1 LEGRGERIKFDSGKM
16 SSSRILMQLTLQ
28 LLVDMMCK
36 SEAPVPEPLSP
47 AALDASGNRLL
58 EQKN

>member
-1 LEGRGERIKFDSGKM
+1 
-16 SSSRILMQLTLQ
+16 MQLTLQ